1 MRWEPVQRL
10 SSSAARAVTGQAAPA
25 AEAPGARAADAAVP
39 ALSGTRP
46 VVVYVCDGGPACEQQ
61 EKLETLTFTSE
72 KVALALKAFRTV
84 RMDSA
89 QVAADPLLAG
99 AGDEVPRLLLVTPG
113 EAKVVVLEKSRL
125 AASAVYNA
133 LEDASNRAY
142 EQRLDKV
149 VKAHLALLTD
159 QDQLAGKEKTLR
171 EKQARLADEEPA
183 KARKELADLAQE
195 LEQVRKER
203 QELRAR
209 REQLWALTPKVRD

>member
-10 SSSAARAVTGQAAPA
+10 SLAAARVVTGEALP
-25 AEAPGARAADAAVP
+25 APGAGEGDAAAP
-39 ALSGTRP
+39 TLSGTRP

-61 EKLETLTFTSE
+61 EKLETLTFKSE

-84 RMDSA
+84 RMDSS

-99 AGDEVPRLLLVTPG
+99 QGDEVPRLLLVQPG
-113 EAKVVVLEKSRL
+113 EAKVVVLEKARL

-133 LEDASNRAY
+133 LEDASERAY

-183 KARKELADLAQE
+183 KARKDLAEVAQE
-195 LEQVRKER
+195 LEQLRKE
-203 QELRAR
+203 QQALRER
-209 REQLWALTPKVRD
+209 REQLWKLTPRARD